1 MTTDQ
6 ANASPAVD
14 SPAAD
19 PDCIFCRIV
28 RDDLPSRRVFEDD
41 DMIAFHDIRPIAAVH
56 FLIIP
61 RLHVVSLAHCGEA
74 HAPLLGRML
83 SKAST
88 LAREQGL
95 ADGFRTI
102 INTGRGGGQEVY
114 HLHIHIV
121 GGPRPLGAMLPREV

>member
-1 MTTDQ
+1 MTT
-6 ANASPAVD
+6 SR
-14 SPAAD
+14 AAD
-19 PDCIFCRIV
+19 PHASDADCIFCRIV
-28 RDDLPSRRVFEDD
+28 RDELPSRRVFEDD
-41 DMIAFHDIRPIAAVH
+41 DMIAFHDIRPIAPVH

-61 RLHVVSLAHCGEA
+61 RLHVVSLGHCSDA

-83 SKAST
+83 AKAGT

-95 ADGFRTI
+95 GDGFRTI